1 MDIEGQFMGL
11 DFRNLDPDTRLA
23 MAAEVERDT
32 AAGSLYISPRL
43 TEKGAREWPDLL
55 LSAVAKGTDDSLAA
69 ELATRGLLKTQEES
83 HRNGKTF
90 SKAVPATAARTLA
103 EGEFN
108 RMYLRGIASRGVLE
122 NREIEI
128 YRGRS
133 SANPRRESQAL
144 VGKRLVASSLL
155 DDLRSHIGV
164 DSALGLPPGPNSGLT
179 GELGYSSPATGLSE

>member
-1 MDIEGQFMGL
+1 MGL